1 MLHGKRILLIVAGGI
16 AAFKSLELIRRL
28 RERGA
33 SVHCVLTEAGAKFV
47 TPLSLQALSEDRVY
61 SDMFSL
67 TDESEMGHIQLSR
80 DADLL
85 VVAPATANILAR
97 MAGGLADD
105 LAATVLLATDKPVLA
120 APAMNVRMWTHAATV
135 ANVET
140 LKKRGVTFIGPN
152 DGAMAC
158 NEHGPGRMSEP
169 EEIVAAI
176 ETMLTAE
183 RPLAGKRAL
192 VTSGPTREAI
202 DPVRYI
208 SNHSSGKQGHAIAA
222 ALARLGADVTL
233 VSGPVAVADPSGL
246 RTVHVEL
253 ADQML
258 AACLAA
264 GAVDVAVCAAAVA
277 DWKAARPANAKIKKK
292 AGAPPPP
299 SSLPPIPTSWRP
311 CRSPGRSVRRWSW
324 ALPPRPRTWSANAI
338 DKRNRKGCDWIVAN
352 DVSPATGTFGG
363 ERNTVHLISEK
374 GVEDWPTLAKDD
386 VALPSGRTHRA
397 SSRPAAIGRSCGV
410 TEDDEGRMNGV
421 ESVEIE
427 VMRLPHGRDL
437 ALPDY
442 ATAAAAGADLLAAI
456 DGDIELG
463 PLDRRIVPTGIS
475 LALPVG
481 FEAQV
486 RPRSGLAAKNGDHRG
501 QRTGHHRCRLSRRSG
516 RDPDQSQPGAV
527 QDHARHA
534 NCTTD
539 HCATRPGGLARSRR
553 TRRDGARRRRLR
565 IDGCRPVTDGSVRRA

>member
-1 MLHGKRILLIVAGGI
+1 MLNGKRILLIVAGGI

-33 SVHCVLTEAGAKFV
+33 AVRCVITDAGARFV

-67 TDESEMGHIQLSR
+67 TDESEMGHIELSR
-80 DADLL
+80 EADLL

-97 MAGGLADD
+97 MAAGMADD

-176 ETMLTAE
+176 EGMLAGE
-183 RPLAGKRAL
+183 RPALEKPPLEKPLAGKRAM

-208 SNHSSGKQGHAIAA
+208 SNHSSGKQGHTIAG

-233 VSGPVAVADPSGL
+233 VSGPVAIADPAGL
-246 RTVHVEL
+246 RTVHVES

-264 GAVDVAVCAAAVA
+264 GTVDIAVCAAAVA
-277 DWKAARPANAKIKKK
+277 DWKAARPTTAKIKKK
-292 AGAPPPP
+292 AGAEPPALELAPNP
-299 SSLPPIPTSWRP
+299 DILAALSRP
-311 CRSPGRSVRRWSW
+311 GPRRPVLVVGF
-324 ALPPRPRTWSANAI
+324 AAETENLVANAI
-338 DKRNRKGCDWIVAN
+338 DKRKRKGCDWILAN
-352 DVSPATGTFGG
+352 DVSAASGTFGG
-363 ERNTVHLISEK
+363 ERNTVHLISAA
-374 GVEDWPTLAKDD
+374 GVEAWPTLAKAD
-386 VALPSGRTHRA
+386 VALRLAGRIALHFG
-397 SSRPAAIGRSCGV
+397 RPPKAEAA
-410 TEDDEGRMNGV
+410 E
-421 ESVEIE
+421 
-427 VMRLPHGRDL
+427 
-437 ALPDY
+437 
-442 ATAAAAGADLLAAI
+442 
-456 DGDIELG
+456 
-463 PLDRRIVPTGIS
+463 
-475 LALPVG
+475 
-481 FEAQV
+481 
-486 RPRSGLAAKNGDHRG
+486 
-501 QRTGHHRCRLSRRSG
+501 
-516 RDPDQSQPGAV
+516 
-527 QDHARHA
+527 
-534 NCTTD
+534 
-539 HCATRPGGLARSRR
+539 
-553 TRRDGARRRRLR
+553 
-565 IDGCRPVTDGSVRRA
+565 

>member
-33 SVHCVLTEAGAKFV
+33 AVRCVLTEAGARFV

-61 SDMFSL
+61 GDMFSL

-97 MAGGLADD
+97 MASGLADD

-140 LKKRGVTFIGPN
+140 LKKRGVTFVGPN

-169 EEIVAAI
+169 AEIVAAI
-176 ETMLTAE
+176 ETMLEAS
-183 RPLAGKRAL
+183 RAPLAQSLAGKRAL

-222 ALARLGADVTL
+222 ALAHLGAEVTL
-233 VSGPVAVADPSGL
+233 VSGPVAVADPAGV
-246 RTVHVEL
+246 RTVHVDS

-264 GAVDVAVCAAAVA
+264 GAIDVAVCAAAVA
-277 DWKAARPANAKIKKK
+277 DWKVAKPADAKIKKK
-292 AGAPPPP
+292 AGAAAPPLELTPNP
-299 SSLPPIPTSWRP
+299 DILATLSRP
-311 CRSPGRSVRRWSW
+311 GPRRP
-324 ALPPRPRTWSANAI
+324 ALVVGFAAETENLVANAV
-338 DKRNRKGCDWIVAN
+338 DKRGRKGCDWIVAN

-363 ERNTVHLISEK
+363 ERNTVHLISGA
-374 GVEDWPTLAKDD
+374 GVENWPTLTKDE
-386 VALPSGRTHRA
+386 VAGRLA
-397 SSRPAAIGRSCGV
+397 GR
-410 TEDDEGRMNGV
+410 
-421 ESVEIE
+421 I
-427 VMRLPHGRDL
+427 
-437 ALPDY
+437 ALHF
-442 ATAAAAGADLLAAI
+442 AG
-456 DGDIELG
+456 
-463 PLDRRIVPTGIS
+463 
-475 LALPVG
+475 
-481 FEAQV
+481 
-486 RPRSGLAAKNGDHRG
+486 PRSAEAAE
-501 QRTGHHRCRLSRRSG
+501 
-516 RDPDQSQPGAV
+516 
-527 QDHARHA
+527 
-534 NCTTD
+534 
-539 HCATRPGGLARSRR
+539 
-553 TRRDGARRRRLR
+553 
-565 IDGCRPVTDGSVRRA
+565 

>member
-33 SVHCVLTEAGAKFV
+33 SVRCVLTEAGAKFV
-47 TPLSLQALSEDRVY
+47 TPLSLQALSEDKVY
-61 SDMFSL
+61 GDMFSL

-105 LAATVLLATDKPVLA
+105 LAATLLLATDKPVLA

-140 LKKRGVTFIGPN
+140 LRKRGVTFVGPN

-176 ETMLTAE
+176 EAMLVRE
-183 RPLAGKRAL
+183 RPLKGKRAL
-192 VTSGPTREAI
+192 VTSGPTREAL

-222 ALARLGADVTL
+222 ALADLGADVTL
-233 VSGPVAVADPSGL
+233 VSGPVSVSDPRGVKVV
-246 RTVHVEL
+246 RVES

-264 GAVDVAVCAAAVA
+264 GSIDVAVCAAAVA
-277 DWKAARPANAKIKKK
+277 DWKAANPATGKIKKK
-292 AGAPPPP
+292 AGAAPPALELAPNP
-299 SSLPPIPTSWRP
+299 DILATLAKRGPKRP
-311 CRSPGRSVRRWSW
+311 
-324 ALPPRPRTWSANAI
+324 ALVVGFAAETDDLVANAVE
-338 DKRNRKGCDWIVAN
+338 KRTRKGCDWIVAN

-363 ERNTVHLISEK
+363 DRNTVHL
-374 GVEDWPTLAKDD
+374 VT
-386 VALPSGRTHRA
+386 
-397 SSRPAAIGRSCGV
+397 SR
-410 TEDDEGRMNGV
+410 GV
-421 ESVEIE
+421 ESWPPLGKTDVA
-427 VMRLPHGRDL
+427 VR
-437 ALPDY
+437 
-442 ATAAAAGADLLAAI
+442 LAA
-456 DGDIELG
+456 
-463 PLDRRIVPTGIS
+463 RV
-475 LALPVG
+475 ALH
-481 FEAQV
+481 FAEA
-486 RPRSGLAAKNGDHRG
+486 GKAEAAE
-501 QRTGHHRCRLSRRSG
+501 
-516 RDPDQSQPGAV
+516 
-527 QDHARHA
+527 
-534 NCTTD
+534 
-539 HCATRPGGLARSRR
+539 
-553 TRRDGARRRRLR
+553 
-565 IDGCRPVTDGSVRRA
+565 